1 MNYREYLESVSKK
14 LQAAEFQLRKDIK
27 VARFDVDL
35 YAFKDWT
42 GMPVVTST
50 YKQISCIFVALPNV
64 VRRDVEDFSD
74 AAVSFENEK
83 RGKILIPHQGI
94 FPTRLIV
101 PVIVSARPRQD
112 AMAFFKDYNV
122 SLAQQHLHPVLVN
135 LDSGQVNHRVG
146 VPFVGSGDDRIL
158 NGIVKDYLLPV

>member
-1 MNYREYLESVSKK
+1 LNYREYLESVSKK
-14 LQAAEFQLRKDIK
+14 LQAAEFQLRKDFK

-42 GMPVVTST
+42 GMSVVTGT
-50 YKQISCIFVALPNV
+50 HKQISCIFVALPNV
-64 VRRDVEDFSD
+64 VRRDVEDFSK

-83 RGKILIPHQGI
+83 RGILMPHQGI

-101 PVIVSARPRQD
+101 PVIVSARPTQD
-112 AMAFFKDYNV
+112 AMEFFKDYNV
-122 SLAQQHLHPVLVN
+122 SLAHQYLHPVLVN